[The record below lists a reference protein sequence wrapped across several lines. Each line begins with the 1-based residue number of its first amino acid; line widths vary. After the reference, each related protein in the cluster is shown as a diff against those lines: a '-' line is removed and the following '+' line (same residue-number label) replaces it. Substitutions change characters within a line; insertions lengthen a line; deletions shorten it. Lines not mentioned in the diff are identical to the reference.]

1 MKNNSTLANVFF
13 PTISK
18 SQYFLKLFILCAFGC
33 ILLTLS
39 SKIQV
44 PFWPV
49 PMTMQTFVVF
59 ILGMSYGFSFG
70 SYTVISYLIL
80 GAIGLPVFA
89 KGGGILYLI
98 GPTAGYLYGMA
109 LAAAIIGFLAD
120 RGYAKSYIKSFI
132 AIIIGTIIIF
142 AFGVGY
148 LGSIIGFDK
157 ALVVGLYPFIF
168 SEAFKIALAVAIIPT
183 IFKLTKK

>member
-1 MKNNSTLANVFF
+1 MKNNSILVNSFF
-13 PTISK
+13 PTNSR
-18 SQYFLKLFILCAFGC
+18 SQYFIKLILLCAIGC
-33 ILLTLS
+33 IMLTLS

-59 ILGMSYGFSFG
+59 ILGMSYGLSFG
-70 SYTVISYLIL
+70 SYTLISYLLL

-89 KGGGILYLI
+89 KGGGLLYLT

-109 LAAAIIGFLAD
+109 LAAAVIGFFAD

-132 AIIIGTIIIF
+132 AIILGTIVIF
-142 AFGVGY
+142 SLGVGY
-148 LGSIIGFDK
+148 LGSIIGFNK
-157 ALVVGLYPFIF
+157 ALAGGLYPFVF

-183 IFKLTKK
+183 IFRLTK